1 MVARTLRLSK
11 GRSHH
16 SRASGIGW
24 ETTPKFVKVLNFDKV
39 EFEKTGTFLRELLRS
54 CCGVL
59 AKTGAFWQQFRKET
73 RTGLQQNP
81 SVLKKENRLKSHQPV
96 L

>member
-1 MVARTLRLSK
+1 MKDSDELT
-11 GRSHH
+11 GFICPGF
-16 SRASGIGW
+16 SGIGW

-54 CCGVL
+54 CCRLL
-59 AKTGAFWQQFRKET
+59 AKRRVFWQQFRKET

-81 SVLKKENRLKSHQPV
+81 SVLKKENRLKSHQPD